1 MQSTTISEGHTA
13 PHHPT
18 VSPHHSLKESD
29 KYNRDEQ
36 VEMKVASSASDSG
49 AASVSDLKAQT
60 KRQRLRARVQ
70 FATVCGSMYLAGW
83 NDGSTG
89 PLLPRIQT
97 VYGVG
102 GFKHSQFPSNLNAL
116 SSRQLNFAVVS
127 LVFVFACVV
136 RFYCSVQDSLTSL
149 CYSIGLPIWSIRKSI
164 PR

>member
-1 MQSTTISEGHTA
+1 MQSTTISEGTV

-18 VSPHHSLKESD
+18 VSSYHSLKESD
-29 KYNRDEQ
+29 KQNRDEQ
-36 VEMKVASSASDSG
+36 VEMRVTSSASDSG

-83 NDGSTG
+83 NDGTTG

-102 GFKHSQFPSNLNAL
+102 GFKHSQFSLNLTFL
-116 SSRQLNFAVVS
+116 SS
-127 LVFVFACVV
+127 
-136 RFYCSVQDSLTSL
+136 
-149 CYSIGLPIWSIRKSI
+149 
-164 PR
+164 